1 MVRPGFDRP
10 PSLLGA
16 PRRMKFR
23 EARTTGG
30 AALLD
35 STNGEPGWSTE
46 AEENGRR
53 RGAETMVGNA
63 SPVAS
68 GGTRRRTNGDA
79 LYGGL
84 TAELGGVDLGA
95 NGDGEP

>member
-1 MVRPGFDRP
+1 
-10 PSLLGA
+10 
-16 PRRMKFR
+16 
-23 EARTTGG
+23 
-30 AALLD
+30 
-35 STNGEPGWSTE
+35 
-46 AEENGRR
+46 
-53 RGAETMVGNA
+53 MVGNA